1 MLFLRP
7 LLLTIQPK
15 KKIPTRWVIS
25 NLWTGSLF
33 EGEKIAKRGNG
44 KGENL

>member
-25 NLWTGSLF
+25 NLCTGSLF
-33 EGEKIAKRGNG
+33 EGEKNREEREW
-44 KGENL
+44 KG